1 MSSACPTTIPACLD
15 PATFMLGTRDIAAP
29 LRMKVESAIDE
40 GRTPVCV
47 DFTGLLATQSFVDE
61 FLGPLIL
68 RHGPTVLERIVF
80 RNCHEDVKAAIDL
93 VATVRSSEYIATHA
107 S

>member
-1 MSSACPTTIPACLD
+1 MSSVCPATIPACLD
-15 PATFMLGTRDIAAP
+15 PEIFMLGTRDIAAP
-29 LRMKVESAIDE
+29 LRIKVEAAVEE

-47 DFTGLLATQSFVDE
+47 DFAGLLATQTFVDE

-68 RHGPTVLERIVF
+68 RHGSSILERIVF
-80 RNCHEDVKAAIDL
+80 KNCHEDLKAAIDL
-93 VATVRSSEYIATHA
+93 VATVRSSEYITAHA